1 MSHVTQHLALS
12 CNFSRVV
19 FLNWQWFE
27 LAVNSGMRW
36 RVLLGL
42 SLVANLLLAAGWI
55 WSGRHADA
63 HLTRADILP
72 ETNQTPKVKTAVVV
86 RRQFFSWQ
94 EVESSDYPT
103 YIKNLREINCP
114 EQTIRDIIIADVNA
128 LYARRRAL
136 EVVTVDQQWWRAEP
150 DTNIVQVAAAKVREL
165 DLERRQLLT
174 TLLGASWES
183 GDLVSLPRPMRSPIP
198 LDGPILGAMPNEV
211 KQAVEQISANAAD
224 RVEEYLAAQR
234 RAGQEPDPAQLARL
248 RQQTRLELAGV
259 LDPVQLE
266 EYLLRYSDS
275 ARGLRADLAQLKGF
289 EATPEEFRT
298 MFRTIDPINEQLAA
312 LDDSSPQGALQRQ
325 TLIAQEAAALKL
337 ALGEKRYAQYELMHD
352 PRYRE
357 AFAEAQQAGDP
368 NAVGTIYEI
377 KLASQAEADRIKEQ
391 TDLTDAQRAI
401 ELKKAE
407 LEQLKANALALG
419 QELPPEPTKPPTPV
433 PAKIHSVANGESL
446 DRIAR
451 IYAVQPNDLRA
462 ANPNIDFN
470 HLQPGDQVRVPYNLI
485 YPVPPQQGQ

>member
-1 MSHVTQHLALS
+1 
-12 CNFSRVV
+12 
-19 FLNWQWFE
+19 
-27 LAVNSGMRW
+27 MRW

-55 WSGRHADA
+55 SSQRATKVA
-63 HLTRADILP
+63 LTRESILA

-86 RRQFFSWQ
+86 RRQFFTWQ

-103 YIKNLREINCP
+103 YIKNLRDINCP

-150 DTNIVQVAAAKVREL
+150 DTNIVETAAAKVREL
-165 DLERRQLLT
+165 DAERRQLLT
-174 TLLGASWES
+174 TLLGANWEG
-183 GDLVSLPRPMRSPIP
+183 GDLVSLPRPTRSPIP

-211 KQAVEQISANAAD
+211 KQAVEQIAANSAD
-224 RVEEYLAAQR
+224 RIEAYLATQR
-234 RAGQEPDPAQLARL
+234 QAGKDPDPAQLARL

-259 LDPVQLE
+259 LDPAQLE
-266 EYLLRYSDS
+266 EYQLRYSDS

-289 EATPEEFRT
+289 NVTAEEFRT
-298 MFRTIDPINEQLAA
+298 MFRTIDPINEQLAV
-312 LDDSSPQGALQRQ
+312 LDDSTPQGALQRQ
-325 TLIAQEAAALKL
+325 NLLAQEAAQLKL

-368 NAVGTIYEI
+368 DAVGTIYEI
-377 KLASQAEADRIKEQ
+377 KLASQQEQARIKEQ
-391 TDLTDAQRAI
+391 ADLTDTQRAI

-419 QELPPEPTKPPTPV
+419 QALPPEPTPPPKPV
-433 PAKIHSVANGESL
+433 PARIHLVANGEGL

-462 ANPNIDFN
+462 ANPNIDFS
-470 HLQPGDQVRVPYNLI
+470 HLRPGDQVRVPYNLM
-485 YPVPPQQGQ
+485 YPVPPTSGQ